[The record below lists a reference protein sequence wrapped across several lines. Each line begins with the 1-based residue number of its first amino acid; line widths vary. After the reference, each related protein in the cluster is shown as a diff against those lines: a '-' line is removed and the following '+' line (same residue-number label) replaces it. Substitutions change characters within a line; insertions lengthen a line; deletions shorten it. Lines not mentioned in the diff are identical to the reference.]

1 MTETRELAAQLLIR
15 RYIAPAGGY
24 TYEHAG
30 PDQFPREKPLHSLS
44 SWHRMRVYQS
54 ALGIV
59 EYDEEA
65 AYRTWAFGSEEEQ
78 KLREQCAFI
87 REHTTPLKPLWTLP
101 PDPLSSGEWDAAREA
116 ADEISA
122 LGIGPDEP
130 HLCDTCGRWLPCRHC
145 NKET

>member
-1 MTETRELAAQLLIR
+1 MTETRELAAQILIR

-24 TYEHAG
+24 TYEYAG
-30 PDQFPREKPLHSLS
+30 PDQFPREKPLHSPS

-65 AYRTWAFGSEEEQ
+65 AYRTWAFGSDEEQ

-87 REHTTPLKPLWTLP
+87 REHTKPMKPWPL
-101 PDPLSSGEWDAAREA
+101 PDIGD
-116 ADEISA
+116 